1 MGLRII
7 SYKVKA
13 YYVFHFH
20 SYSIAFHC
28 FSENFQKMYLFNN
41 SLFSKFAGSS
51 IKFSPD
57 VSIKQVK
64 TSEMNLIEKMEEIFQ
79 RDWYS
84 DLARHF

>member
-1 MGLRII
+1 
-7 SYKVKA
+7 
-13 YYVFHFH
+13 
-20 SYSIAFHC
+20 
-28 FSENFQKMYLFNN
+28 MYLFNN
-41 SLFSKFAGSS
+41 SVFSKFAGSS